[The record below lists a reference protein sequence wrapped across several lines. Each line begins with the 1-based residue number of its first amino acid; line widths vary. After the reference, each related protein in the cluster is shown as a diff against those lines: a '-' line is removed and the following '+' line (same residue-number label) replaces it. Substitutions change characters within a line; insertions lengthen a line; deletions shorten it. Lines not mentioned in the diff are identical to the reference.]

1 MVISGEVI
9 GYKVFQSG
17 AAQIF
22 VSTPAKDGEKCR
34 SGGLII
40 YPIWQAKGTY
50 EFSNPPHLLGAA
62 VKAFVGQNE
71 SGVIEITMKG
81 GGI

>member
-22 VSTPAKDGEKCR
+22 VSVPAKDSEKCHA
-34 SGGLII
+34 GGRII
-40 YPIWQAKGTY
+40 YPIWQAKNTY
-50 EFSNPPHLLGAA
+50 DFSNPPHLLGAT

-71 SGVIEITMKG
+71 SGVIEITPKG